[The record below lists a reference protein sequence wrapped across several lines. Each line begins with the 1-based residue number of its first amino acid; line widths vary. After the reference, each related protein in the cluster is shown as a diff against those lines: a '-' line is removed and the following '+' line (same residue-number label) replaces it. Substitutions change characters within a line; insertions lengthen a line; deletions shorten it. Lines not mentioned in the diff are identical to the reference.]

1 MRHPKKDLLGKK
13 KAVAA
18 LDACEYVYIQLLLL
32 PQQIALYIEKH
43 SSLIKEEAAT
53 AQIMHQG
60 GIYRFLMTAA
70 AYSCVLALP
79 PRSPVMVCRA

>member
-1 MRHPKKDLLGKK
+1 MRYSEKDLLGKK

-53 AQIMHQG
+53 RPQNYASRWYLQVLDDG
-60 GIYRFLMTAA
+60 GRVLVCLGLAA
-70 AYSCVLALP
+70 EVAGDGL
-79 PRSPVMVCRA
+79 